1 MPRTPSSARTPTS
14 APMRSSAAAARGRRG
29 SGPVRTAAASL
40 FAMLGT
46 CLVAGCAVPAQ
57 AGPVIQLSSAQVTEP
72 SASRVTDVYVDVQNN
87 GAQTKLIAASLSVGG
102 QVTFRSPVRS
112 GQVEMRTVPSI
123 TIPAKSFVGLDPNA
137 SHLLVTDAGPMKAGT
152 EITIT
157 LVFAHAG
164 AFSVAAMV
172 TNPESGGASYF
183 LN

>member
-1 MPRTPSSARTPTS
+1 
-14 APMRSSAAAARGRRG
+14 MRSPSAAARGRRG

-40 FAMLGT
+40 LAILGT
-46 CLVAGCAVPAQ
+46 CLVAGCAVPEAQ
-57 AGPVIQLSSAQVTEP
+57 AGPVIQLSSAQITEP
-72 SASRVTDVYVDVQNN
+72 GASRVTDIYVDVQNN
-87 GAQTKLIAASLSVGG
+87 GAQTKLVAASLSVGG